1 MPNNSF
7 KKSKIHPTNARCT
20 TSGKYILAENNQ
32 APFSKY
38 FNDHRAKVKRTE
50 TEEMFYSVI
59 FLRHSPKPTEIII
72 DSATLRPGLCAV
84 HEKT

>member
-1 MPNNSF
+1 MILLKSQIYTPQMPDAV
-7 KKSKIHPTNARCT
+7 PA
-20 TSGKYILAENNQ
+20 GKYILAENNR

-59 FLRHSPKPTEIII
+59 FFTSFPK
-72 DSATLRPGLCAV
+72 A
-84 HEKT
+84 H